1 MQLKEKI
8 ENTLRQ
14 VIDPETSM
22 DVMRMQL
29 VKCLKVDEHGAVSL
43 TFMPSSPHCPLGF
56 QLAIRIQNAIKQIEG
71 VTDIRIEVDGYVNA
85 EALKK
90 ILAENASD

>member
-1 MQLKEKI
+1 MLLKEKI
-8 ENTLRQ
+8 EVTLRQ

-29 VKCLKVDEHGAVSL
+29 IKNLTVNEDGSVSL
-43 TFMPSSPHCPLGF
+43 TFMPSSPYCPLGF
-56 QLAIRIQNAIKQIEG
+56 QLAISIQKAVKKVNG
-71 VTDIRIEVDGYVNA
+71 VTNVNIEVENFVQA
-85 EALKK
+85 EELRK